1 MKETDIGKQNK
12 NIGHLAMPGE
22 LSSAVEKNS
31 EC

>member
-1 MKETDIGKQNK
+1 MKETDIGKQNQ

-22 LSSAVEKNS
+22 LSSAVEKNI